1 MASFDSLRLGDGD
14 AEDDDGGGTSTASS
28 DIESGES
35 FRTIGGSNGGSTAGG
50 RDETRRSLLGSAV
63 ERAERERLA
72 RLRDT
77 GTTISKVEG
86 SLDRTARALAETE
99 LFGQLTSAQLL
110 QQRESF
116 QRQRAQ
122 LAATDEFLARSKGI
136 LKRMQHRIVT
146 DKIVQTVI
154 ILAEIL
160 VIGAIVYV
168 KYIV

>member
-1 MASFDSLRLGDGD
+1 MASLDSLRLGDGD
-14 AEDDDGGGTSTASS
+14 EDDEDAGGTSTASS

-35 FRTIGGSNGGSTAGG
+35 SRTLGASHAS
-50 RDETRRSLLGSAV
+50 RDETRRSLLGSAAD
-63 ERAERERLA
+63 RAERERVA
-72 RLRDT
+72 RLRES
-77 GTTISKVEG
+77 GSTISKVDG

-136 LKRMQHRIVT
+136 LTRMQHRLVT
-146 DKIVQTVI
+146 DKIMQAVI
-154 ILAEIL
+154 ILAEIA
-160 VIGAIVYV
+160 IIAAIVWV
-168 KYIV
+168 KYFI